1 MTGSLVNNKQGT
13 NFDEIVAVFEHK
25 KLISNKIY
33 NKFVNAIANHDHEE
47 FIIQGEIIVRGIL
60 TKIIRKLNITIE
72 EYCGINTI
80 LNVSW
85 NYHIITNERIY
96 AYLWVFARAAQQI
109 RNDDLVIESH
119 EALMHASVF
128 FGFLVELNKK
138 LAEYPQLE
146 F

>member
-1 MTGSLVNNKQGT
+1 MTESLT
-13 NFDEIVAVFEHK
+13 NRQQLSHFDEIVELFEKK
-25 KLISNKIY
+25 KLISRKVY
-33 NKFVNAIANHDHEE
+33 EKFTTAIANHDHEE
-47 FIIQGEIIVRGIL
+47 FIIQGEIIIRGIL
-60 TKIIRKLNITIE
+60 IKIIRRLHINIE

-109 RNDDLVIESH
+109 RNDDLVIASH
-119 EALMHASVF
+119 EALMHASIF
-128 FGFLVELNKK
+128 FGFLIELNKK
-138 LAEYPQLE
+138 LTEYPQLE